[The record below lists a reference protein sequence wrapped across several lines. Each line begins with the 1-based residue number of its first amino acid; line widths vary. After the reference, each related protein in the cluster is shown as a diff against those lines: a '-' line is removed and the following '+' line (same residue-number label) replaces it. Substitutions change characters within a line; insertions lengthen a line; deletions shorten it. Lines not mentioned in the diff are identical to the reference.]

1 MDNINIL
8 RNNIYNAGYRHQG
21 RWYSSIPAI
30 YAQLNYGEVAGN
42 IIDVSWGN
50 GIDMFWGKGGGSSE
64 YIPFIR
70 GMIHHNKASNTLIG
84 NNDYGGIE
92 SWQGGPAYCYNNFS
106 HNASGYK
113 HYNNSSIGYAFYFDG
128 AFKHIV
134 FNNIASGVS
143 HNRNSAGIM
152 QVLGFYNMY
161 VHNTGYNMKTFLNAW
176 KGALGLSGYNTYL
189 SNLSEDIETFFRHEL
204 DPAFIPFESYGYNVS
219 SGTPFKS
226 SLESLASNLSLSQ
239 FQNKLIS
246 YNSQLTQ
253 TGWNASDEVI
263 PNAAAHDFRPM
274 DNSSAVERG
283 YPAPRPRGRRSRNR
297 GGNPPRTVA
306 VRAVLRRSRNLPGR
320 PRTLP
325 RRRTRPALGPRR
337 R

>member
-8 RNNIYNAGYRHQG
+8 RNNIYNTGYRHQG
-21 RWYSSIPAI
+21 RWYSSIPAV

-50 GIDMFWGKGGGSSE
+50 GIDMFWGKGGGSSD

-219 SGTPFKS
+219 SGTDAYRERTVVIRVVANF
-226 SLESLASNLSLSQ
+226 ASFVQVHGRGCRQRS
-239 FQNKLIS
+239 FFPEI
-246 YNSQLTQ
+246 
-253 TGWNASDEVI
+253 
-263 PNAAAHDFRPM
+263 
-274 DNSSAVERG
+274 ERG
-283 YPAPRPRGRRSRNR
+283 DLAIRPVVHEESAAPDVAGRRQRDSPGERGRDRSIHSIAALAQNVVADLRSQIMAADDHAVAGRGRRSA
-297 GGNPPRTVA
+297 G
-306 VRAVLRRSRNLPGR
+306 LRPSG
-320 PRTLP
+320 
-325 RRRTRPALGPRR
+325 
-337 R
+337 